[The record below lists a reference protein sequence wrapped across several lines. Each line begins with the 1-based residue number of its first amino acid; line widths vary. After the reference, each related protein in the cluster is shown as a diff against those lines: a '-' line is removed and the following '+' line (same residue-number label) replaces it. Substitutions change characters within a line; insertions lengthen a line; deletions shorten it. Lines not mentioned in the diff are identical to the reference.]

1 MKWYVYVAYFFGGAF
16 LVNAIPHFVSGVTGH
31 PFPSPFASPPGQGE
45 SSAMINVLWGSF
57 NFLIAYLLIGRVG
70 TFQLRRT
77 RDAVIVGI
85 GGLLMAMMLSQAFG
99 KIYGGA

>member
-45 SSAMINVLWGSF
+45 SSAMVNVLWGTL
-57 NFLIAYLLIGRVG
+57 NFVIAYLLIGRVG

-77 RDAVIVGI
+77 RDALIVGV
-85 GGLLMAMMLSQAFG
+85 GGLLMAMMLSRAFG
-99 KIYGGA
+99 MLYGGA

>member
-45 SSAMINVLWGSF
+45 SSAMVNVLWGSF
-57 NFLIAYLLIGRVG
+57 NLVIAYLLIGRVG
-70 TFQLRRT
+70 TFQLRRP
-77 RDAVIVGI
+77 RDVLIVGI